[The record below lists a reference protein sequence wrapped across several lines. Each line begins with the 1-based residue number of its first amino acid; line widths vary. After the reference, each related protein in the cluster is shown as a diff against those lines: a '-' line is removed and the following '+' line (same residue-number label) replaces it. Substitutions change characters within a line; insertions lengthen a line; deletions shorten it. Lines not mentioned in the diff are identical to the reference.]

1 MGPVMACDIRFANI
15 EDATAVALLVRE
27 MDRHYRPGED
37 LRPEADYRRAVEE
50 TIGNREGTRFVLAR
64 DGEGRDVGLACVAI
78 LRPGRDLR
86 GLLYLKDLY
95 VIEVARGLGI
105 GTRIIR
111 FLAAF
116 ATKNDIGRMDFTT
129 DSDNAAAQRLYAA
142 LGGVVKEKVYYTF
155 PTKALNAL
163 AAGWSET

>member
-1 MGPVMACDIRFANI
+1 MTTKDVRFAKP

-37 LRPEADYRRAVEE
+37 LRPEADYRGRVKEA
-50 TIGNREGTRFVLAR
+50 IASREGTRFVLAR

-95 VIEVARGLGI
+95 VAEAARGLGI
-105 GTRIIR
+105 GTRIMG

-116 ATKNDIGRMDFTT
+116 ATENGIGRIDFTT
-129 DSDNAAAQRLYAA
+129 DSDNAPAKRLYDA
-142 LGGVVKEKVYYTF
+142 LGGVVKEKVYYTL
-155 PTKALNAL
+155 PTEALGAL
-163 AAGWSET
+163 AAKWSDS